1 MRSRGTW
8 AGDVGRTVDLETSI
22 WSQISPIPS
31 APKLPAQSQINLK
44 LEEKVESTCNG
55 HAERSKRISCKI
67 CYEMLQKLVDLVS
80 KMHLGPELARV
91 NCTQRF
97 RVTSDQLEIGK

>member
-80 KMHLGPELARV
+80 KMHLEIV
-91 NCTQRF
+91 EIK
-97 RVTSDQLEIGK
+97 VLEEIPWKSGNLTAP

>member
-22 WSQISPIPS
+22 WSQISPISS

-44 LEEKVESTCNG
+44 LEEKVES
-55 HAERSKRISCKI
+55 
-67 CYEMLQKLVDLVS
+67 MLNEYT
-80 KMHLGPELARV
+80 ELSESILRRLKV
-91 NCTQRF
+91 EKSSNF
-97 RVTSDQLEIGK
+97 R